1 MTEQEWFVAVL
12 GDLLTLATESRLE
25 QLVPLLQEAVWTLE
39 ETRSAS
45 ETLSETMQSTGVLA
59 EYILK
64 AGRLQEQFPIDQW
77 ILTESHI

>member
-45 ETLSETMQSTGVLA
+45 ETRSETMQSTGVLA

-64 AGRLQEQFPIDQW
+64 AGRLPEQFPIDQW